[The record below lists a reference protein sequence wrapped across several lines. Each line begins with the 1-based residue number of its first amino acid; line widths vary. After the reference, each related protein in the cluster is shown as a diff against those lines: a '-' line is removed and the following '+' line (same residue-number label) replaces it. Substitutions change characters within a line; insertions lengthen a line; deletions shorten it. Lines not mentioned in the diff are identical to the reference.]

1 MNKWG
6 LKVSGLCCGMLLGVL
21 SACSG
26 SQPQAID
33 PQLLL
38 QHIKVLSSDEFAG
51 RLPGTLGETKTV
63 AYLTEQFKQLGLAP
77 GNPDGSYV
85 QDVPLMGIKGK
96 PNLNIS
102 VAGKPF
108 PVQFRQDYVA
118 TTARF
123 EPEVTIQTAP
133 LVFVGYG
140 VQAPEYNWDDYKDV
154 DVRGKILLMLIN
166 DPAIPDSQQPTQ
178 LDARMFKGKA
188 MTYYGRWTYK
198 YEIAEKLGAAGVLIV
213 HETKPAGYGWNVVE
227 SSWTGEAFELADAGQ
242 SQDNLRL
249 RGWLS
254 LEKTQA
260 LLTQAGQDFARLK
273 AAAMRADFKPVELNV
288 QLSSRIHNELRAVKS
303 QNVVARL
310 PGNDVTHANEY
321 VVYTAHWD
329 HLGVDQS
336 LTGDQIHNGAVDN
349 ASGVAG
355 LLEIARSF
363 TTGKIKPQRSVLF
376 MAVTAEEQ
384 GLLGSKYYAEHPLYP
399 LNKTLADINMDS
411 INVWGATRDVQ
422 VIGFGQNTLED
433 TYATLVK
440 ARKRTVVAD
449 SEPEKGRYFRSDQF
463 SFAKQGVPSLYI
475 KSGIDFTG
483 KPVGWGQAKLDEYT
497 QHDYHAPSDEIKAE
511 WNLGGAAEDM
521 QLLYQLGL
529 TVATANSWP
538 TWKADSEFRQVRAA
552 SLAAQ

>member
-1 MNKWG
+1 MNKRSFT
-6 LKVSGLCCGMLLGVL
+6 LSALCCGVLLGVL
-21 SACSG
+21 CACSG
-26 SQPQAID
+26 SKPPSIEPQR
-33 PQLLL
+33 LL

-51 RLPGTLGETKTV
+51 RLPGTIGETKTV
-63 AYLTEQFKQLGLAP
+63 TYLTEQFKQLGLAP

-85 QDVPLMGIKGK
+85 QEVPLMGIKGE
-96 PNLNIS
+96 PSLTIS

-118 TTARF
+118 TIARF
-123 EPEVTIQTAP
+123 EAEVTIQAAP

-140 VQAPEYNWDDYKDV
+140 VQAPEYNWDDYKGL

-166 DPAIPDSQQPTQ
+166 DPAIPDAQQPTQ
-178 LDARMFKGKA
+178 LDARLFKGKA

-213 HETKPAGYGWNVVE
+213 HETGPAGYGWNVVE
-227 SSWTGEAFELADAGQ
+227 SSWTGEAFELSDTEQ
-242 SQDNLRL
+242 SQEKLRL

-260 LLTQAGQDFARLK
+260 LLGQAGQNFAQLK
-273 AAAMRADFKPVELNV
+273 IAATRADFKPVELDV
-288 QLSSRIHNELRAVKS
+288 QLSSHIHNELRAVKS
-303 QNVVARL
+303 QNVIARL
-310 PGNDVTHANEY
+310 ASNDATHANEHII
-321 VVYTAHWD
+321 YTAHWD
-329 HLGVDQS
+329 HLGTDQS
-336 LTGDQIHNGAVDN
+336 LAGDQIHNGAMDN

-363 TTGKIKPQRSVLF
+363 TTSKSKPLRSILF

-422 VIGFGQNTLED
+422 IIGFGQNTLED

-440 ARKRTVVAD
+440 AHKRSVVVD

-463 SFAKQGVPSLYI
+463 SLAKQGVPSLYI
-475 KSGIDFTG
+475 KSGIDFPG
-483 KPVGWGQAKLDEYT
+483 KPAGWGQAKLDDYT
-497 QHDYHAPSDEIKAE
+497 QHDYHAPSDEIKAD
-511 WNLGGAAEDM
+511 WNLAGAAEDM
-521 QLLYQLGL
+521 QLLYQLGM
-529 TVATANSWP
+529 TVATADSWP
-538 TWKADSEFRQVRAA
+538 SWKADSEFRQIRAA